1 MLIVRNVSR
10 EGAHIKGEGVGA
22 TGGCMEEATN
32 TYTMEPALAEAKLC
46 ATLIAYKRPEKLHE

>member
-1 MLIVRNVSR
+1 
-10 EGAHIKGEGVGA
+10 
-22 TGGCMEEATN
+22 MEEATN